1 MTSKWQSLSVL
12 ANHKALYPRYP
23 WNECSQSDTGFR
35 EVLHNCS
42 IDLCGKILRN
52 LKMALNNIKKD
63 FGKNLYGIWSPGNR
77 FLWQVFSAKS
87 TLASFT
93 WCVPVASCFFQ
104 CLGQKEIDKIP
115 SDWENSSKDARS
127 KWGEVFLCF
136 PLSPRKKSKKE
147 RRQKTWSQVS
157 LAARNHN
164 ITPLNRTRVYFLF
177 FKKCRKLA
185 KLV

>member
-35 EVLHNCS
+35 EVLHN
-42 IDLCGKILRN
+42 LCGKILRN

-87 TLASFT
+87 TLVSFRSFT
-93 WCVPVASCFFQ
+93 WRVPVASCFFQ

-115 SDWENSSKDARS
+115 SDWENSSKDTRS
-127 KWGEVFLCF
+127 KWGEVFSCF
-136 PLSPRKKSKKE
+136 PLSPRKKKRKKKIRE
-147 RRQKTWSQVS
+147 KTWSQVS

-164 ITPLNRTRVYFLF
+164 ITRLNRTRDYFLF